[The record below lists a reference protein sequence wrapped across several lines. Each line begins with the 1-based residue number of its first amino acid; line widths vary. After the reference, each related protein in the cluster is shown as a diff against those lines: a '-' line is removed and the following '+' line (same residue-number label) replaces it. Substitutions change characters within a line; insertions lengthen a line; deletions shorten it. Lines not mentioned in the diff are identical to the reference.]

1 VSRLI
6 GLYPRPWRD
15 RYEEELLLLISERP
29 PTIGDRF
36 DLIRG
41 ALDARLHPQVRT
53 SAEAPTPSPV
63 PDGDLRVARRL
74 GMAAIVGAI
83 LWPAAFVVMATGP
96 LVYDG
101 DGAYRDG
108 GAALP
113 IFTLAV
119 VLLAGGLIGQAIQ
132 LPANA
137 RLARGGALAAI
148 PFLVLFGMGPW
159 MWPLGLT
166 AMLLLVALAVGSVRA
181 GAWPM
186 WASAAVV
193 AASLGLVA
201 IMAVGVVVADGDR
214 MIGGAFFFVA
224 GLAIVPAWLVL
235 GATLVRPQA
244 PAGTSP
250 TGMSPA

>member
-1 VSRLI
+1 MSRLVA
-6 GLYPRPWRD
+6 LYPRPWRD

-29 PTIGDRF
+29 PTVGDRF

-53 SAEAPTPSPV
+53 KADAPAPSPGR
-63 PDGDLRVARRL
+63 DYDLRVARWL
-74 GMAAIVGAI
+74 GFAAILGAV
-83 LWPAAFVVMATGP
+83 LWPAAFVVAATGP
-96 LVYDG
+96 VVYDG
-101 DGAYRDG
+101 FGAYRDG

-113 IFTLAV
+113 IVILAG
-119 VLLAGGLIGQAIQ
+119 VLLAGGLLRQAIQ
-132 LPANA
+132 LPADA

-166 AMLLLVALAVGSVRA
+166 AILLLIALAVGGVRS
-181 GAWPM
+181 GAWPL
-186 WASAAVV
+186 WASVAVV
-193 AASLGLVA
+193 AASLGVVA
-201 IMAVGVVVADGDR
+201 IGALGAAVAGGDR
-214 MIGGAFFFVA
+214 MTGGAFFVVA

-244 PAGTSP
+244 LAGK
-250 TGMSPA
+250 SPA